1 MTLIAILASLLLER
15 MLEHIQHLRRYER
28 YHDYVSWMRER
39 LRGESWQGRRGVLAL
54 LAPPLLATFLLQAW
68 LCGALFGLLGLLFA
82 VVVLVFCLGPRDLGL
97 ELAEYRAALVTD
109 NDELATRLA
118 RGLLGTEPPEDM
130 DAQARAVTQAVLTQA
145 NVRIFGV
152 LFWFA
157 VLGPVGAVLYRAVAE
172 LCRQTAQSTV
182 QATDEFAWAARRF
195 AEWLDWVP
203 ARLVAFG
210 YALSGDFEAAVLR
223 WRTSGAGGGEHWHAS
238 AEDVLIA
245 AGTGALDLDEDSR
258 DNLTWDQV
266 LQSALSLVWR
276 TLVVWVFVI
285 ALLTLAGWAG

>member
-15 MLEHIQHLRRYER
+15 MLEHVQHLRRYER
-28 YHDYVSWMRER
+28 YHDYTVWMREH
-39 LRGESWQGRRGVLAL
+39 LRGERWQGRLGVVAL
-54 LAPPLLATFLLQAW
+54 LAPLLLVTAW
-68 LCGALFGLLGLLFA
+68 VQTGLDDALFGLLGLVFA
-82 VVVLVFCLGPRDLGL
+82 IAVLVFCLGPRDLGL
-97 ELAEYRAALVTD
+97 ELTEYRAALTAD

-130 DAQARAVTQAVLTQA
+130 DAQARAVTHAVLTQA

-157 VLGPVGAVLYRAVAE
+157 ILGPFGAVLYRAVAE
-172 LCRQTAQSTV
+172 LCRHLAQTQ
-182 QATDEFAWAARRF
+182 DDFAWAARRL
-195 AEWLDWVP
+195 AEILDWLP
-203 ARLVAFG
+203 ARLTACG

-223 WRTSGAGGGEHWHAS
+223 WRNLSTDEAHWGLPAD
-238 AEDVLIA
+238 DVLIA
-245 AGTGALDLDEDSR
+245 TGTGALDLDEDSR

-266 LQSALSLVWR
+266 LQSAMSLVWR
-276 TLVVWVFVI
+276 TLVMWVFVI